1 MRKGSYVAAL
11 AVAGLL
17 VVGCKDDSDT
27 TAPPATPSN
36 DEVQRQVDDATRV
49 LREETSDLGQNI
61 KEQASAAGAKLNQ
74 QVEQATQGL
83 DAESSSRSYRQP
95 FRKRTGTT
103 PGRSSSSSTPS
114 AISSLNRV
122 GSSWTSSRPRSK
134 PANNPVSH
142 MR

>member
-83 DAESSSRSYRQP
+83 DAETREQFQKLQAAIQEKNWDDARSILQQLNAKRDQLTEQGRQLLD
-95 FRKRTGTT
+95 KLQAQVQA
-103 PGRSSSSSTPS
+103 SE
-114 AISSLNRV
+114 
-122 GSSWTSSRPRSK
+122 
-134 PANNPVSH
+134 
-142 MR
+142 